1 MSTIAPSEDRH
12 RQPMPQPQPSGPKAG
27 NWFALLIIGSL
38 AVFIIP
44 MALIVAVAMWTN
56 DDAGTSVPSSTVNLT
71 VEEFAINGST
81 VVPAG
86 EVTLRITNN
95 GSQVHNV
102 AVRELGVVSPD
113 VGGGGTVE
121 LPLGE
126 LAPGE
131 YTLFCDIPGHEGA
144 GMVTTLVVTGAGDDA
159 TAGHADAGHGGE
171 DHAAMDQAMI
181 DSILA
186 FPAETEGH
194 GNPILEPTEILAD
207 GTKVFDLTA
216 EIVEWEVEPGKFVE
230 AWTYNGVVPAPQLLL
245 DRGDKIQ
252 VRVVNNL
259 PMGTDIHWHGVRT
272 PHDQDGVAPITQDL
286 IPPNGGTFT
295 YEFVADEDAIGMYH
309 AHNHAQV
316 QVIRGMFGVIR
327 IGGNPIP
334 RGEVIS
340 GVEIPEDLELA
351 LDMPMILNDAGTIGL
366 SLNGKSFP
374 ATEPIVVNQGD
385 WVSVTY
391 YNEGL
396 QIHPMHL
403 HQFPQLVYAKDG
415 VALDS
420 PYWTDTLNV
429 APGERY
435 TVMFRAD
442 DAGTWVWH
450 CHILSHVERDT
461 GMFGMVTAIVVN
473 PVPGYDPEAEPVKPH
488 NFVIGEAKT
497 GDGAVVGGVAAFV
510 SPNVGAAAE
519 EGETDEVENTSF
531 TVMHPDDDHANHE
544 HVLVPVDEA
553 GDDHSDHDHDH

>member
-12 RQPMPQPQPSGPKAG
+12 RQPMPQPKQTGPKAG

-44 MALIVAVAMWTN
+44 MAMIVAVAMWTN

-71 VEEFAINGST
+71 LEEFAINGST

-86 EVTLRITNN
+86 DVTLRITNN
-95 GSQVHNV
+95 GSQIHNV

-144 GMVTTLVVTGAGDDA
+144 GMVTTLVVTGDGEAAEGA
-159 TAGHADAGHGGE
+159 AGHAEGGHGAE
-171 DHAAMDQAMI
+171 DHAAMDQAMME
-181 DSILA
+181 SILA
-186 FPAETEGH
+186 FPAETEKH

-216 EIVEWEVEPGKFVE
+216 EIVEWEVEPGRFVE
-230 AWTYNGVVPAPQLLL
+230 AWTYNGVVPAPQILL
-245 DRGDKIQ
+245 DSGDKVQ

-272 PHDQDGVAPITQDL
+272 PNDQDGVAPITQDL

-295 YEFVADEDAIGMYH
+295 YEFTAEEDAIGMYH

-316 QVIRGMFGVIR
+316 QVIRGMFGAIR

-334 RGEVIS
+334 LGETIS
-340 GVEIPEDLELA
+340 GVTIPEDLELA

-374 ATEPIVVNQGD
+374 ATEPLVVNQGD

-415 VALDS
+415 VALDH
-420 PYWTDTLNV
+420 PYWTDTINV

-435 TVMFRAD
+435 SVLFRAD

-450 CHILSHVERDT
+450 CHILTHVERDT

-473 PVPGYDPEAEPVKPH
+473 PVPGFDKNENPVNPH
-488 NFVIGEAKT
+488 DFVLGGEKL
-497 GDGAVVGGVAAFV
+497 DDSAVVGGVPASV
-510 SPNVGAAAE
+510 SPNVGAEPA
-519 EGETDEVENTSF
+519 ETDEVENTSF
-531 TVMHPDDDHANHE
+531 TVIHPDDDHANHE
-544 HVLVPVDEA
+544 HVLVPVEDAEH
-553 GDDHSDHDHDH
+553 DHADHDH